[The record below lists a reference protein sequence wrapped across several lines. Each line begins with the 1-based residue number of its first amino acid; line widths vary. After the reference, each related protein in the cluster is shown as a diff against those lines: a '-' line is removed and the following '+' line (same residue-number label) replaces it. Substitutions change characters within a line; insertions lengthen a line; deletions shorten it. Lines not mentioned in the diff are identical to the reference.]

1 MNWFIEGEW
10 GVNDWKKSIFIFRF
24 VKKKIFI
31 ACKSFLDKLFKDLL
45 FLNILALSMTNNLT
59 LEKYFRPS

>member
-1 MNWFIEGEW
+1 MIERK
-10 GVNDWKKSIFIFRF
+10 VFYFQIC
-24 VKKKIFI
+24 KKKILI
-31 ACKSFLDKLFKDLL
+31 ACKRFLDKLFKDLL

>member
-1 MNWFIEGEW
+1 MLMIERK
-10 GVNDWKKSIFIFRF
+10 VVFFQIC
-24 VKKKIFI
+24 KKKLI